1 MLRQLKLM
9 SAAHGRGARYISK
22 RKCLYIYIYFC
33 VCVSHFSLLLLHG
46 RDGGGWYTQE
56 MSAYRR
62 VITVILPGPEED
74 GNLTEMVTSLSET
87 VSLASSIYSASV
99 MSSASAS
106 YCLIMTLSS
115 PFFLSLFY
123 FCFFLLFRRVSTK
136 FIVDASGGLIYLLLL
151 SRYSFRIW
159 FIVAWC
165 RNIWFA
171 VYWLLKCL
179 ELKICFHSD
188 FIMIT
193 LIFYD
198 CKFFVMFFGL
208 NYHYNYHFTS
218 LSL

>member
-1 MLRQLKLM
+1 MF
-9 SAAHGRGARYISK
+9 I
-22 RKCLYIYIYFC
+22 YIYIFLC
-33 VCVSHFSLLLLHG
+33 VCVSFLFASLAWKRWWGVIHTRNERISSCNNSYSSRPWRGWQFDRNGDLPQRNRFTRLLHLL
-46 RDGGGWYTQE
+46 
-56 MSAYRR
+56 R
-62 VITVILPGPEED
+62 VRHVLRLCFLLPNYD
-74 GNLTEMVTSLSET
+74 SFFS
-87 VSLASSIYSASV
+87 
-99 MSSASAS
+99 
-106 YCLIMTLSS
+106 
-115 PFFLSLFY
+115 FLSIFILFL
-123 FCFFLLFRRVSTK
+123 FFFLLFRRVSTK

>member
-1 MLRQLKLM
+1 MLQQLKLM

-123 FCFFLLFRRVSTK
+123 FCFLFVISEGFDKVHCWRVWGFDLSAAAFSVFISNLVHCCLVPKYLICCLLAIKMFRTENLFPFRFYYDYFDFLRL
-136 FIVDASGGLIYLLLL
+136 
-151 SRYSFRIW
+151 
-159 FIVAWC
+159 
-165 RNIWFA
+165 
-171 VYWLLKCL
+171 
-179 ELKICFHSD
+179 
-188 FIMIT
+188 
-193 LIFYD
+193 
-198 CKFFVMFFGL
+198 
-208 NYHYNYHFTS
+208 
-218 LSL
+218 